1 MPNVIATIVITL
13 LCHYYYYYH
22 SHNVYTSRGKKHGCL
37 WSNIS
42 THITV
47 AATIAIVRTLVGDEK
62 KRKEILRREYT
73 REYTLEETRR
83 INMAGG
89 ISKVVDG
96 NTVAM
101 VWWWW
106 WRWRTRSCNEGI
118 VCRGERSLPLHTI
131 TGPLCDR
138 TYGLLLWS
146 VTRDIQGVPQS
157 ERVLSHS
164 NQSQHLWLII
174 RLFSLTTRHQETLSY
189 YFLHKIYLCK
199 IIVICNFSYTL

>member
-1 MPNVIATIVITL
+1 M
-13 LCHYYYYYH
+13 
-22 SHNVYTSRGKKHGCL
+22 YTHRGGRNMVVCGRISRH
-37 WSNIS
+37 IS
-42 THITV
+42 RSLQRSRSS
-47 AATIAIVRTLVGDEK
+47 VRSSAMQRK

-89 ISKVVDG
+89 SKVVDG

-138 TYGLLLWS
+138 TYGLLLSS

-164 NQSQHLWLII
+164 NQSQ
-174 RLFSLTTRHQETLSY
+174 RLRLTTGTLSY
-189 YFLHKIYLCK
+189 IFDYLLHKIYLCK
-199 IIVICNFSYTL
+199 IIVINFLYTL